1 MRGHNKIVQH
11 MYTCYSATL
20 ESSLDLVGDSDCLV
34 GDSDFLGSSFFWVFF
49 SLSSLFSSSFAS
61 FFCSCFGSCLVCS
74 FSSVLSSSMLSS
86 FSRDSDLF
94 FWERL
99 SSLDLLLSWINKHS
113 FEWFKTSYRF
123 INLWIYKI
131 LYKLIKIRILLRH
144 WRFFHDIN
152 IKCWFIAKIRVKLK
166 EKWTIMFI
174 FIPLPS
180 LGAVSDVLID
190 LPSSSTSPWGS
201 DWCCQ

>member
-1 MRGHNKIVQH
+1 MPALIKTNPQLSNKSLNFTSFFFNHTSELRGHNKIVQH

-131 LYKLIKIRILLRH
+131 LYKRIKIRGFSKDIGDFFMILIL
-144 WRFFHDIN
+144 N
-152 IKCWFIAKIRVKLK
+152 AGL
-166 EKWTIMFI
+166 
-174 FIPLPS
+174 
-180 LGAVSDVLID
+180 
-190 LPSSSTSPWGS
+190 
-201 DWCCQ
+201 